1 MAILYFRGI
10 LHSIFEENDTAFTR
24 GAVICFRDAMGL
36 RIAQI
41 AAALCVTDGSLSAY
55 FEFLF
60 KLIDIWTP
68 CRPQCLW
75 M

>member
-1 MAILYFRGI
+1 MY
-10 LHSIFEENDTAFTR
+10 SISEENHASFTR
-24 GAVICFRDAMGL
+24 ETVICFRDAMGL

-41 AAALCVTDGSLSAY
+41 AAALCVADGSLSAY
-55 FEFLF
+55 LEFLF

-68 CRPQCLW
+68 YRSVYLW

>member
-1 MAILYFRGI
+1 MQKAR
-10 LHSIFEENDTAFTR
+10 E
-24 GAVICFRDAMGL
+24 
-36 RIAQI
+36 
-41 AAALCVTDGSLSAY
+41 ALSATLLLCPADGSLSAY

-68 CRPQCLW
+68 YRSVYLW

>member
-1 MAILYFRGI
+1 LC
-10 LHSIFEENDTAFTR
+10 SIFEENDTSFTR
-24 GAVICFRDAMGL
+24 ETVICFRDAMGR

-41 AAALCVTDGSLSAY
+41 AVALCVADGSLSAY

>member
-1 MAILYFRGI
+1 
-10 LHSIFEENDTAFTR
+10 
-24 GAVICFRDAMGL
+24 MGL

-41 AAALCVTDGSLSAY
+41 AAALCVADGSLSAY